1 MLPENYDLVM
11 IAVGLAVSAMIGCFL
26 AMTSLVFVVLWQG
39 RPQVTCR
46 SYLIMPRTDGVSCSS
61 ETELTRRRP
70 RPRTVAR

>member
-1 MLPENYDLVM
+1 MPPPQTDLVM

-46 SYLIMPRTDGVSCSS
+46 SYTVL
-61 ETELTRRRP
+61 P
-70 RPRTVAR
+70 RPDARPFTHTEVEP